1 MRADLRPSS
10 SSFTVNTEVNP
21 REAEDGFVESVQ
33 GKIKRTGTV
42 GALTL
47 CLHMI
52 FDGTMV
58 GFQSAAVSRNAA
70 PVLALR
76 RAVMK

>member
-47 CLHMI
+47 CLH
-52 FDGTMV
+52 V
-58 GFQSAAVSRNAA
+58 VST
-70 PVLALR
+70 ALWSGSRVPRFRATPR
-76 RAVMK
+76 RCLRCDVP